1 LPPLRPSLGAPPV
14 TAQSAAFVREI
25 EDGIRAPLALAPLGH
40 DRAADGPAG
49 LVSAA
54 RPLVARTPSVEAAGV
69 APPTSSGLAGVLRR
83 IRVQRAPRP
92 AVAGDSADVEPS
104 PSPVDMADNAAPETA
119 SDSAMPAVQ
128 PRRVSVAAAMV
139 EPERAEAP
147 TPQPLI
153 EATTVPPRV
162 DGTMRRPRPASDP
175 VRAVDSPTPRAAAS
189 ASPPMPLD
197 VALGLPPLPAAP
209 FAEPGSMRTPT
220 PTPST
225 PTRTPAVQR
234 DASGPVVPFPDARP
248 ARLSVGQVRRLGL
261 GTPFSGPT
269 PAAEGT
275 PAPEPMRG
283 PAEPPSL
290 PAGAPASPS
299 VEGIGKAEAATPVG
313 RDASDGVGTAA
324 TPENQARAAL
334 PSTSTSTSTS
344 AVVRAAGATHGAQ
357 LQREPSAP
365 LAAAAPPLHGMAGIP
380 AVRATRA
387 PGARPTAEALLP
399 RPGGSAPTTAL
410 PPLQRATPHG
420 EETEVSAALPDR
432 GEGRPDIGSHAVGPV
447 IARSVATAA
456 EPVVHG
462 AEPPRPLVGQRKPL
476 VHSGDGAPQ
485 LLDEATAAPE
495 LGPGHD
501 AAPPTTVSRLVA
513 RQPSAGH
520 PVARTATRPSS
531 IGDPGSAPAHRG
543 LRDLPLVV
551 ARTSA
556 VPDALGPSVD
566 RPSGATATS
575 APTAMSGPQVSSTST
590 SAQSEPTVAR
600 EPSGGIEISLP
611 PVDGPAADAPV
622 QRAASASAG
631 ATAETGGAGASG
643 GGAKI
648 PTGEKELDELA
659 VHLYDRLRSRL
670 RRELL
675 VDRERAGAL
684 SDVS

>member
-1 LPPLRPSLGAPPV
+1 V
-14 TAQSAAFVREI
+14 AFVHEI

-49 LVSAA
+49 LVSAS
-54 RPLVARTPSVEAAGV
+54 RPLVARLPSVEAATMT
-69 APPTSSGLAGVLRR
+69 PSSSSGLAGVLRR

-104 PSPVDMADNAAPETA
+104 PSPVDMADDAAPETA
-119 SDSAMPAVQ
+119 SGSAMPAVQ
-128 PRRVSVAAAMV
+128 PRRVSVAAATV
-139 EPERAEAP
+139 QPERAEGP

-162 DGTMRRPRPASDP
+162 DGTMRRPRPASEP

-220 PTPST
+220 TTPST
-225 PTRTPAVQR
+225 PTRTTAVQR
-234 DASGPVVPFPDARP
+234 DAGGPVVPFPDARP

-290 PAGAPASPS
+290 PAVAPAAPS
-299 VEGIGKAEAATPVG
+299 VEGIGKAEAASPVG
-313 RDASDGVGTAA
+313 RDASDGDRTAPA
-324 TPENQARAAL
+324 PEIEARATVPTA
-334 PSTSTSTSTS
+334 STSTS
-344 AVVRAAGATHGAQ
+344 AVVRAARATQ
-357 LQREPSAP
+357 SPRLQREPSAP
-365 LAAAAPPLHGMAGIP
+365 LTAAAPPLLGTAGTP
-380 AVRATRA
+380 AVRAIRA
-387 PGARPTAEALLP
+387 PRARPTAEALLP
-399 RPGGSAPTTAL
+399 HPGGSAPTTAL

-420 EETEVSAALPDR
+420 EVIDAGAALPDR
-432 GEGRPDIGSHAVGPV
+432 GESRPDIGSPDVGPV
-447 IARSVATAA
+447 AARSVAAAA
-456 EPVVHG
+456 EPALRR
-462 AEPPRPLVGQRKPL
+462 AEEPRPLVGQREPL
-476 VHSGDGAPQ
+476 VHSAGGAPRP
-485 LLDEATAAPE
+485 LGEASAAPAV
-495 LGPGHD
+495 GPGHD
-501 AAPPTTVSRLVA
+501 AARPTTVSRLVA
-513 RQPSAGH
+513 PQPSAGQ
-520 PVARTATRPSS
+520 PVARTATRPSPM
-531 IGDPGSAPAHRG
+531 GDPGSAPAHRA
-543 LRDLPLVV
+543 LSDLPLVV

-556 VPDALGPSVD
+556 APDAIGPGVD
-566 RPSGATATS
+566 RPSSATATS
-575 APTAMSGPQVSSTST
+575 ALTAMSGPQVSSTSS
-590 SAQSEPTVAR
+590 SAQSDPTVAR

-611 PVDGPAADAPV
+611 PIDGPTADAPV

-631 ATAETGGAGASG
+631 ATAESGGAGASG